1 MLNAGAIDQET
12 HARAVE
18 EANNRQLRSSQ
29 AWTDGAARFLQD
41 YVAESQDAA
50 MATERAFATA
60 FGGAEDALVG
70 FTTRG
75 KLDFRGLADTIV
87 ADISRMAVR
96 QTITAPLAGV
106 LQGAFTGAE
115 FGIFHDG
122 GVVGGMPTSTR
133 HADPAIFDQ
142 APRCHTGGFA
152 GGGLLPDQVPII
164 ARRGELVV
172 PPERIVRGGQAVGDQ
187 RPITVMINVTAADAN
202 SFRAS
207 QAQIA
212 GEAARVIERAGRNW
226 GFRRPPEWPL
236 SVLGFVAA
244 LTLRFD
250 DASPFL
256 PESTASL
263 LNFQPLIAPAV
274 RPWTR

>member
-29 AWTDGAARFLQD
+29 AWTVGAARFLQD

-106 LQGAFTGAE
+106 LQGAFAGSE
-115 FGIFHDG
+115 FGLFHDG
-122 GVVGGMPTSTR
+122 GIVGAAPSATR
-133 HADPAIFDQ
+133 YADAAVFDQ
-142 APRCHTGGFA
+142 APRYHSGGIA
-152 GGGLLPDQVPII
+152 GGGLLPDEVPII

-172 PPERIVRGGQAVGDQ
+172 PPERIVREDGRRDQ
-187 RPITVMINVTAADAN
+187 RPVTVMINVTAADAN

-212 GEAARVIERAGRNW
+212 AEAARAIERAERN
-226 GFRRPPEWPL
+226 R
-236 SVLGFVAA
+236 
-244 LTLRFD
+244 
-250 DASPFL
+250 
-256 PESTASL
+256 
-263 LNFQPLIAPAV
+263 
-274 RPWTR
+274 